1 MKVYV
6 LKIAFDPLTE
16 EILYVKEYI
25 DGAKAVLHIDDQ
37 EIELDDDVSQYI
49 QNDSTIGIT

>member
-6 LKIAFDPLTE
+6 LKIAFDPLTA

-25 DGAKAVLHIDDQ
+25 DGAKAILHIDNKD
-37 EIELDDDVSQYI
+37 IELDDEIANYVVRDE
-49 QNDSTIGIT
+49 IGIT

>member
-16 EILYVKEYI
+16 EIFYVKEYI

-37 EIELDDDVSQYI
+37 EIELDDDLSKYI

>member
-37 EIELDDDVSQYI
+37 EIELDDDLSKYI

>member
-6 LKIAFDPLTE
+6 LKIAFDPLTD

-25 DGAKAVLHIDDQ
+25 EGSRATLHIGD
-37 EIELDDDVSQYI
+37 EEVELDDEIANHISFD
-49 QNDSTIGIT
+49 TMGIT

>member
-37 EIELDDDVSQYI
+37 EIELDDDISKYI